1 MRARLQLLIG
11 AGLAAAVSLAPPAA
25 APAAASPG
33 AATVA
38 TTTTLSSS
46 VTSSSYDSQ
55 VRFTAHVTVGTGT
68 PTGSV
73 TFTDTSNGSVLDSVA
88 LHRGTATFATA
99 ALAPGTRDIVAY
111 YGGSGT
117 FAASSSAALSLP
129 VARAG
134 SDAVAYQ
141 INTGHSGRQA
151 TGTLLAG
158 SLTKKWTV
166 TLGGAGGGFVE
177 AGDVSYPVIAGGR
190 VFVTVE
196 HTDTY
201 GTTLYALDAATGAT
215 DWFAG
220 LAGTFGFSALAYDGR
235 RVFALNYDGVLT
247 AFVAATG
254 HQLWS
259 VQMPVQAGVTP
270 SFTAPPTGYD
280 GIIYVSGAGTVYAVS
295 EAGGI
300 VGWKRSVDGG
310 DKSSPAVDGSG
321 MYVSYACNQDYR
333 FSLAGHLVWHHA
345 AGCGG
350 GGGSTAALHGTFLY
364 ARGFLPL
371 STPIILAKSSG
382 DQAATFASD
391 TAPAFDNTNM
401 YTLQSGTLVAADPS
415 GGPSRWE
422 FGDGT
427 FVTAPVAS
435 NGVVYVGS
443 STGTVYGVSVK
454 SHMPIWSATAGS
466 AIAGPDEQNPDVLI
480 GMAIGGGLLV
490 VPAANVLTAFGN

>member
-1 MRARLQLLIG
+1 MRTRLHVLIG

-25 APAAASPG
+25 AAAAASPG

-46 VTSSSYDSQ
+46 VASSSYDSR
-55 VRFTAHVTVGTGT
+55 VMFTAHVTAASGT

-73 TFTDTSNGSVLDSVA
+73 TFTDESNGSVLDSVA
-88 LHRGTATFATA
+88 LSKGTATFATA
-99 ALAPGTRDIVAY
+99 ALAPGTRHVVAH

-117 FAASSSAALSLP
+117 FAASSSAALFLP

-141 INTGHSGRQA
+141 INTRHSGRQA
-151 TGTLLAG
+151 TGALRAG
-158 SLTKKWTV
+158 SLTKKWSV
-166 TLGGAGGGFVE
+166 TLGGAGAGFVE
-177 AGDVSYPVIAGGR
+177 AGDVSYPVIARGR

-196 HTDTY
+196 HTDTS

-215 DWFAG
+215 DWSVG
-220 LAGTFGFSALAYDGR
+220 LGGTFGFSALAYDGR

-259 VQMPVQAGVTP
+259 VQMPVQAGATP
-270 SFTAPPTGYD
+270 SFDAPPTGYD
-280 GIIYVSGAGTVYAVS
+280 GIVYVSGVGTVYAVS

-300 VGWKRSVDGG
+300 VQWTGSVDGG

-321 MYVSYACNQDYR
+321 VYVSYACQQDYR
-333 FSLAGHLVWHHA
+333 FSLRGHLVWQHVG
-345 AGCGG
+345 GCGG
-350 GGGSTAALHGTFLY
+350 GGGSTAVLHGTSLY
-364 ARGFLPL
+364 ARGFRPL

-382 DQAATFASD
+382 DQVGTFPSG
-391 TAPAFDNTNM
+391 TAPAFDGTNM
-401 YTLQSGTLVAADPS
+401 YTLQGGDLVAADPS
-415 GGPSRWE
+415 GGPSRWTY
-422 FGDGT
+422 FDGT
-427 FVTAPVAS
+427 FVTAPVVN

-443 STGTVYGVSVK
+443 STGTVYGVSVQ
-454 SHMPIWSATAGS
+454 SHTKIWSATAGS
-466 AIAGPDEQNPDVLI
+466 AIVGPDEQNADVLI

-490 VPAANVLTAFGN
+490 VPAANMLTAFGN

>member
-1 MRARLQLLIG
+1 VRARLQVLIG
-11 AGLAAAVSLAPPAA
+11 AGLAAVVSLGPSAVAVS
-25 APAAASPG
+25 AASPG

-38 TTTTLSSS
+38 TTTALSSS
-46 VTSSSYDSQ
+46 VASSSYDSP
-55 VRFTAHVTVGTGT
+55 VRFTAHVAAGTGI

-73 TFTDTSNGSVLDSVA
+73 TFTDTSNGSILDSVA
-88 LHRGTATFATA
+88 LHSGTATFATA
-99 ALAPGTRDIVAY
+99 SLAPGSRDIVAR
-111 YGGSGT
+111 YGGNAT
-117 FAASSSAALSLP
+117 FAASSSAALPLP

-141 INTGHSGRQA
+141 ITTGHDGNQA
-151 TGTLLAG
+151 TGALNAATL
-158 SLTKKWTV
+158 TQKWSV

-196 HTDTY
+196 HTATP

-215 DWFAG
+215 DWSVG

-247 AFVAATG
+247 AFAAATG
-254 HQLWS
+254 HQLWL

-270 SFTAPPTGYD
+270 AFTAPPTGYD
-280 GIIYVSGAGTVYAVS
+280 GVVYVSGAGTVYALS

-300 VGWKRSVDGG
+300 VAWKRSVDGG
-310 DKSSPAVDGSG
+310 DKSSPAVDDSG
-321 MYVSYACNQDYR
+321 VYVSYACNQDYR

-345 AGCGG
+345 GGCGG
-350 GGGSTAALHGTFLY
+350 GGGSTAVLHGTSLY
-364 ARGFLPL
+364 ARGFPPL
-371 STPIILAKSSG
+371 TTPIILAKSSG
-382 DQAATFASD
+382 DQAGTFASD
-391 TAPAFDNTNM
+391 TAPAFDGTNM
-401 YTLQSGTLVAADPS
+401 YTLRSGNLVAADPS

-427 FVTAPVAS
+427 LVTAPVVN

-443 STGTVYGVSVK
+443 NTGTVYGVSVK
-454 SHMPIWSATAGS
+454 SHTAIWSATAGT
-466 AIAGPDEQNPDVLI
+466 AIVGPDEQNPDVLV
-480 GMAIGGGLLV
+480 GMAIGGGLLA